1 MSQKDLP
8 LSTHANAPLSIEGRR
23 RLVERCQN
31 RPIAHVAKEMGISRA
46 CASKWVNRHK
56 DLGDAGLLD
65 GSSAPHTSP
74 TRTSDDIIA
83 EAVKMRRE
91 HKWSA
96 AKISTELAARH
107 DIVVS
112 TSTIQRHLRA
122 HNLHRRRFLDLDGTP
137 VREPKKITA
146 RYPGHMIHMDVKKAG
161 KIPDGGGWRV
171 HGRNSDQ
178 AKAAHRA
185 KKGRK
190 VGYTYFHS
198 AIDGFSRLAYTEALP
213 DEKASTVIGFWARA
227 RAWFAAHGIVRITRL
242 VTDNGPCYKA
252 HAFERSIRQQ
262 VARHQFIRAYTPR
275 HNGKV
280 ERYNRILAEEF
291 LYAREFTSDAHRS
304 TALKVWNVHYNYHRT
319 HTACGNQPP
328 ASRAPARVTNV
339 VTSNT

>member
-23 RLVERCQN
+23 RAVERCQH
-31 RPIAHVAKEMGISRA
+31 RSIAHVAKEMGISRA
-46 CASKWVNRHK
+46 CLSKWVNRHK
-56 DLGDAGLLD
+56 TLGEQGLLD

-74 TRTSDDIIA
+74 TRTPDEVIA
-83 EAVKMRRE
+83 LACTLRRE

-96 AKISTELAARH
+96 ATISAELAAQH
-107 DIVVS
+107 DIHVS

-122 HNLHRRRFLDLDGTP
+122 ANLHRRRLLDLDG
-137 VREPKKITA
+137 EPLRQPNTIIA

-171 HGRNSDQ
+171 HGRGS
-178 AKAAHRA
+178 AHALAGQRA
-185 KKGRK
+185 KKGQR

-198 AIDGFSRLAYTEALP
+198 AVDGFSRLAYTEALP

-227 RAWFAAHGIVRITRL
+227 RAWFAAHGISRITRL
-242 VTDNGPCYKA
+242 VTDNGPCYTS
-252 HAFERSIRQQ
+252 HAFNRSIAGH

-280 ERYNRILAEEF
+280 ERYNRLLAEEF
-291 LYAREFTSDAHRS
+291 LYARPFTSDAQR
-304 TALKVWNVHYNYHRT
+304 TAALAIWNVHYNYHRS

-328 ASRAPARVTNV
+328 ASRTPARVMNV
-339 VTSNT
+339 MTRST

>member
-8 LSTHANAPLSIEGRR
+8 LSTHANAPLSLEGRR
-23 RLVERCQN
+23 RLVERCQH

-46 CASKWVNRHK
+46 CASKWVNRYR
-56 DLGDAGLLD
+56 DLGDRGLAD

-74 TRTSDDIIA
+74 TRTPDDVIA
-83 EAVKMRRE
+83 EALKLRRE

-96 AKISTELAARH
+96 AKISTELAEKHA
-107 DIVVS
+107 IAVS

-122 HNLHRRRFLDLDGTP
+122 HNLHQRRFLDLDGQS
-137 VREPKKITA
+137 VREPNKITA

-161 KIPDGGGWRV
+161 KVPDGGGWRV
-171 HGRNSDQ
+171 HGRGSAQ
-178 AKAAHRA
+178 AKTAARA
-185 KKGRK
+185 KKGQR

-227 RAWFAAHGIVRITRL
+227 RAWFALHGISRITRL

-252 HAFERSIRQQ
+252 HAFERSIRGQ
-262 VARHQFIRAYTPR
+262 VARHQFTRAYTPR

-280 ERYNRILAEEF
+280 CEYRWWCWTVLA
-291 LYAREFTSDAHRS
+291 
-304 TALKVWNVHYNYHRT
+304 
-319 HTACGNQPP
+319 
-328 ASRAPARVTNV
+328 
-339 VTSNT
+339 

>member
-1 MSQKDLP
+1 
-8 LSTHANAPLSIEGRR
+8 
-23 RLVERCQN
+23 
-31 RPIAHVAKEMGISRA
+31 MGISRA
-46 CASKWVNRHK
+46 CASKWVNRHQ
-56 DLGDAGLLD
+56 DLGETGLLD

-74 TRTSDDIIA
+74 TRTPDDVIVLA
-83 EAVKMRRE
+83 CTLRRK

-96 AKISTELAARH
+96 AKISVELAEKH
-107 DIVVS
+107 DITVS

-122 HNLHRRRFLDLDGTP
+122 ANLHRRRLLDLDGEP
-137 VREPKKITA
+137 LREPQKITA

-161 KIPDGGGWRV
+161 KIPDGGGWRI

-178 AKAAHRA
+178 AKAANRA
-185 KKGRK
+185 KKGHK

-213 DEKASTVIGFWARA
+213 DEKAATLIGFWHRA
-227 RAWFAAHGIVRITRL
+227 RAWFALHGIVRITRL

-252 HAFERSIRQQ
+252 HAFERSIRAQ
-262 VARHQFIRAYTPR
+262 VATHQFIRAYTPR

-291 LYAREFTSDAHRS
+291 LYARPFTSDAQR
-304 TALKVWNVHYNYHRT
+304 TAALQVWNVHYNYHRT
-319 HTACGNQPP
+319 HTACGNRPP
-328 ASRAPARVTNV
+328 ATRTPARVMNV